1 VGADGNHGPGSS
13 QGNSATS
20 GNHLLVE
27 AGAVPALRDAF
38 ADALAKVDRQLEL
51 AGNDLRISAWA
62 DDPVSADATTAFN
75 NRSVDT
81 AESALGTLQSFRRQL
96 STAVDTLDRTAEQYR
111 VSDEDSSTTVS
122 KQEGTGA

>member
-1 VGADGNHGPGSS
+1 MGADGNHGHGSS
-13 QGNSATS
+13 Q

-51 AGNDLRISAWA
+51 AGNDLRIAAWA

-81 AESALGTLQSFRRQL
+81 AESALSTLQSFRRQL

-111 VSDEDSSTTVS
+111 ASDEDSSTTVS

>member
-1 VGADGNHGPGSS
+1 MGADGNHGHASG
-13 QGNSATS
+13 S

-27 AGAVPALRDAF
+27 AGAVPALRNAF
-38 ADALAKVDRQLEL
+38 ADALAKVDKQLEL
-51 AGNDLRISAWA
+51 AGNDLRITAWA